1 MTKFALA
8 TAVCIMNDTQR
19 YQTETMSYLNRIL

>member
-8 TAVCIMNDTQR
+8 TAMCIMNDTQR
-19 YQTETMSYLNRIL
+19 YLTETMSYLNRIL

>member
-19 YQTETMSYLNRIL
+19 YQTETMTYLNRIL

>member
-8 TAVCIMNDTQR
+8 IAVCIMNDTQR
-19 YQTETMSYLNRIL
+19 YLVVTETYLNRIF

>member
-1 MTKFALA
+1 MTKFAIA
-8 TAVCIMNDTQR
+8 IAVCIMNDTQQ

>member
-8 TAVCIMNDTQR
+8 TAVCIPNDTQR
-19 YQTETMSYLNRIL
+19 YLVVTETYLNRIF

>member
-8 TAVCIMNDTQR
+8 TAVCIMNDIQR
-19 YQTETMSYLNRIL
+19 YLVVTETYLNRIF

>member
-1 MTKFALA
+1 MKFAIA
-8 TAVCIMNDTQR
+8 IAVCIMNDTQR

>member
-8 TAVCIMNDTQR
+8 TAVYIPNGTQR
-19 YQTETMSYLNRIL
+19 YLVVTETYLNRIL

>member
-8 TAVCIMNDTQR
+8 TAMCIMNDTQR

>member
-19 YQTETMSYLNRIL
+19 YLVVTETYLNRIF

>member
-8 TAVCIMNDTQR
+8 TAVCITNDTQR
-19 YQTETMSYLNRIL
+19 YLVVTETYLNRIL

>member
-1 MTKFALA
+1 MTKFAIVI
-8 TAVCIMNDTQR
+8 AVCIMKDTQR

>member
-1 MTKFALA
+1 MTKFAIA

-19 YQTETMSYLNRIL
+19 YQTETMSYLNRII